1 MKLSDLRKVVSN
13 EAMLRFTVTSLPG
26 NDGTYDSIETGD
38 MLFFDADASLDGL
51 EVTSLAAQNALMG
64 KTDALND
71 DVEKPVLAVGVSC
84 SEQMLHDTDW
94 KSAFNGSVVESS
106 SSGAAGTISGR

>member
-51 EVTSLAAQNALMG
+51 EVTSLAALMG
-64 KTDALND
+64 KTDDLND

-106 SSGAAGTISGR
+106 SSGAAGTISGQ